1 MAKIAFVELVLKT
14 KLYIF
19 NSASTQARDAYL
31 RGYAIH
37 VQRIQIHTQIHT
49 QKNSNNEMARGYM
62 SLLDADPEGQR
73 FMTLVFTITFG
84 FKSHHN
90 TQKSTTTQRRVHACC
105 TASREALCV
114 LISAHQNDK
123 CTRRIELHIMQPHL
137 DRLKKTEYEVM
148 DLPVSTQRYLN
159 TLFMLYDWIIL
170 YFSLLNEVQLAE
182 TGVF

>member
-1 MAKIAFVELVLKT
+1 MAKVAFVIMELVLKT

-19 NSASTQARDAYL
+19 NSASTQAHDAYL
-31 RGYAIH
+31 RAYAIH
-37 VQRIQIHTQIHT
+37 VQRIQIHR
-49 QKNSNNEMARGYM
+49 QKNSNNEMARGYI

-90 TQKSTTTQRRVHACC
+90 TKTCVHACC

>member
-1 MAKIAFVELVLKT
+1 MMHIYALTRYMYKGYKNTRRKT
-14 KLYIF
+14 QTMKWPVVMYPFLMR
-19 NSASTQARDAYL
+19 TQRDRDL
-31 RGYAIH
+31 WLLSL
-37 VQRIQIHTQIHT
+37 Q
-49 QKNSNNEMARGYM
+49 
-62 SLLDADPEGQR
+62 SLLDSNL
-73 FMTLVFTITFG
+73 TTTHT
-84 FKSHHN
+84 KKHHN
-90 TQKSTTTQRRVHACC
+90 TKTCVHACC

>member
-1 MAKIAFVELVLKT
+1 MHIYALTRYMYK
-14 KLYIF
+14 
-19 NSASTQARDAYL
+19 
-31 RGYAIH
+31 GYKYT
-37 VQRIQIHTQIHT
+37 RRYT
-49 QKNSNNEMARGYM
+49 QKNSNNEMARGYI